1 MLKFYQMKSKKI
13 IFILFLLVAVLQL
26 LAPTKMIYD
35 QENTLKNGKAL
46 KFLTEPIDPNDPF
59 RGKYINLNYNI
70 NSFKTKDTIWER
82 KQDIYIY
89 LNDSLGYATLKTVS
103 KTKLE
108 IDNNYVKTKVSWYNK
123 YNNKLQF
130 NLPFDRFYMEES
142 KAKPAEDL
150 VRINNRRDSLETNTT
165 FALVYLD
172 NDKFVLDNVFINDVS
187 IKDLVDK

>member
-1 MLKFYQMKSKKI
+1 MKSKKI
-13 IFILFLLVAVLQL
+13 IFILFLLVAILQL

-59 RGKYINLNYNI
+59 RGKYIRMNYDI
-70 NSFKTKDTIWER
+70 NSFNTKDTIWER
-82 KQDIYIY
+82 KQEIYVY
-89 LNDSLGYATLKTVS
+89 LNDSLGFATLKTVS

-108 IDNNYVKTKVSWYNK
+108 IDNNYVKAEVSWYDN
-123 YNNKLQF
+123 YNNKLRF

-150 VRINNRRDSLETNTT
+150 VRINNRRDSLKTNIT
-165 FALVYLD
+165 FAMVYLND
-172 NDKFVLDNVFINDVS
+172 DKFVLENVFINDVS
-187 IKDLVDK
+187 IKYLVGK

>member
-1 MLKFYQMKSKKI
+1 MLKFYRMKSKKI
-13 IFILFLLVAVLQL
+13 IFILFLLVAILQL

-59 RGKYINLNYNI
+59 RGKYIRMNYDI
-70 NSFKTKDTIWER
+70 NSFNTKDTIWER
-82 KQDIYIY
+82 KQEIYVY
-89 LNDSLGYATLKTVS
+89 LNDSLGFATLKTVS

-108 IDNNYVKTKVSWYNK
+108 IDNNYVKAEVSWYDN
-123 YNNKLQF
+123 YNNKLRF

-150 VRINNRRDSLETNTT
+150 VRINNRRDSLKTNIT
-165 FALVYLD
+165 FAMVYLND
-172 NDKFVLDNVFINDVS
+172 DKFVLENVFINDVS
-187 IKDLVDK
+187 IKYLVGK

>member
-1 MLKFYQMKSKKI
+1 MKSKKI